1 MCGLRMS
8 ESGPKIINPVFSD
21 KHDKSDKS
29 KRFVQIYDVET

>member
-1 MCGLRMS
+1 MS
-8 ESGPKIINPVFSD
+8 ESGHKIIKPVFSN